1 MTIRPGGYPAP
12 HSGPAGHI
20 PEPSSDPAVLRRE
33 LRDAM
38 RATREAAL
46 DEARMPRAARG
57 PAHAV
62 YLAAL
67 DQEAAAQDALERATA
82 AQA

>member
-1 MTIRPGGYPAP
+1 MQRSDGYPRP
-12 HSGPAGHI
+12 VLGPGAAV
-20 PEPSSDPAVLRRE
+20 PAPSSDPAVLRRE

-67 DQEAAAQDALERATA
+67 DQESAAQGALERALA